1 MANFTR
7 IYFRDSTITTI
18 KQLFDKEKIVNIS
31 VQDFLNVQ
39 DPFGETK
46 NRDVLFT
53 AYTEQQKK
61 DLGLN
66 TANDIQEGTLIYPQA
81 TLYLPINN
89 ATTNSIK
96 NESKFIKNEDYDAF
110 LANEQKKI
118 VGGVDYVTSDV
129 IKSYPQANVWIWC
142 KSLDDTNTDSIVGRI
157 INLTDFLENLSTN
170 VSETGG
176 NFSIEIPLIP
186 AKERILSD
194 PNVNK
199 QSTKQVGGWDFDL
212 LNSYK
217 YQTNEITERIYKE
230 SIHQNQE
237 GIEEI
242 FDKTSGELV
251 VNKFIP
257 SLRRDNL
264 PMLGVSVNDIVFI
277 KLERLRNESNEQV
290 KDLYVDPRGLVNEV
304 FDMVG
309 LVDSVTVDTN
319 YQNTTIKI
327 QGRDL
332 MKLILD
338 DGTFF
343 FPNSTSDPN
352 AQAGVFIN
360 QDEEK
365 GDGSN
370 TTNKL
375 QSILKG
381 SVDSTSRF
389 IGTGL
394 ITPWYNAWNR
404 NIETVIDT
412 LIKTLAN
419 IQICPDSLFEPY
431 GEKRTRFNKTKTV
444 KK

>member
-1 MANFTR
+1 MANYTR
-7 IYFRDSTITTI
+7 IYFRDSTITTV

-39 DPFGETK
+39 DPNSENK
-46 NRDVLFT
+46 NRDILFT
-53 AYTEQQKK
+53 AYTEQQKR

-66 TANDIQEGTLIYPQA
+66 SSNDIQEGTLIYPPA
-81 TLYLPINN
+81 TLYAPLDKV
-89 ATTNSIK
+89 TTNLIK
-96 NESKFIKNEDYDAF
+96 NESRFIKNEDYDAF

-129 IKSYPQANVWIWC
+129 IKSYPIANVWIWC
-142 KSLDDTNTDSIVGRI
+142 KSLDESNSDSIIGKV
-157 INLTDFLENLSTN
+157 INVTDFLENLSTN

-176 NFSIEIPLIP
+176 NFSIDLPLIP
-186 AKERILSD
+186 AKETLLKGLRS
-194 PNVNK
+194 NEN
-199 QSTKQVGGWDFDL
+199 QSGRWDFDL
-212 LNSYK
+212 SNSSTYN
-217 YQTNEITERIYKE
+217 TNGITERVFKE
-230 SIHQNQE
+230 SIHQD
-237 GIEEI
+237 EETVEI
-242 FDKTSGELV
+242 GSLNEI
-251 VNKFIP
+251 KFTP
-257 SLRRDNL
+257 SLRRDNF
-264 PMLGVSVNDIVFI
+264 PMLAVAVNDIVFI
-277 KLERLRNESNEQV
+277 KFERLRNESNEQV
-290 KDLYVDPRGLVNEV
+290 KDLYVDPRGFVNEV
-304 FDMVG
+304 FDMIG
-309 LVDSVTVDTN
+309 LVDSVKADTN
-319 YQNTTIKI
+319 YQTTTIKI

-338 DGTFF
+338 DGSFF

-352 AQAGVFIN
+352 AQAGVFVN

-370 TTNKL
+370 TTNKF

-389 IGTGL
+389 IGTGI
-394 ITPWYNAWNR
+394 ITPWYNPQAR
-404 NIETVIDT
+404 NMESVIDT

-431 GEKRTRFNKTKTV
+431 GEKRTRFKKNKTV